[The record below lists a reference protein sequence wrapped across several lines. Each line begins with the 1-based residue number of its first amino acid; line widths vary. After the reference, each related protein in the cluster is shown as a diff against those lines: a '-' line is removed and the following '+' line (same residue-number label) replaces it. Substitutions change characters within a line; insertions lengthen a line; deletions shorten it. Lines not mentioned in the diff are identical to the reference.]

1 MKFKTFEAKWRQFYF
16 GEWRNQ
22 VFFRHSP
29 QKNEISINNRK
40 WA

>member
-16 GEWRNQ
+16 REWRNQ
-22 VFFRHSP
+22 VFLRHSP